1 MNLVLV
7 VLWAFAMPYTRFR
20 HMACCLSTIWV
31 CIIIVCKMLYQLS
44 IVDPVEYSNNCTVVR
59 HQSGKT
65 HTHTHSGVQM
75 KVYKVMLSVY
85 IDSILTLLLPAF
97 C

>member
-20 HMACCLSTIWV
+20 HMACCLSTVWV

-44 IVDPVEYSNNCTVVR
+44 IVDPVEYSNNCTVVS

-65 HTHTHSGVQM
+65 FICGVQM
-75 KVYKVMLSVY
+75 KVYRAMLSVY
-85 IDSILTLLLPAF
+85 IDSILTPLLPAF